1 MAGHWRRATCAL
13 APGQS
18 MPWVA
23 SLFARYKVDLDK
35 IVRLRARKAR
45 KKAVT
50 VKYAGQT
57 MRHEFKRSG

>member
-35 IVRLRARKAR
+35 IVRLRVRKAR

-50 VKYAGQT
+50 VKYVG
-57 MRHEFKRSG
+57 

>member
-1 MAGHWRRATCAL
+1 MAGPLATDDVRPCAIG
-13 APGQS
+13 PGQS

-35 IVRLRARKAR
+35 IVRFRARKAR

-50 VKYAGQT
+50 VKYAG
-57 MRHEFKRSG
+57 